1 MPTQQTVTAGID
13 GSPESL
19 DAAGWAAREALRRD
33 LPLHVVHACDPAAER
48 RRPPEVDVPF
58 HREDGTL
65 GRAVLQLSR
74 AYPAL
79 RILDEEV
86 AGSPAGALL
95 AAARSSALLVVG
107 SHGAGALTRVMI
119 GSVAQAVAA
128 RASCPVALVQSGE
141 DHSRDEHQGPTNG
154 RDRPVV
160 LGLDLDRPGDE
171 LLEYAFG
178 AAASRRAPLHV
189 VHVWTAPLIPSAD
202 AIDPMPEKERLLAA
216 ELASWRHKFPG
227 TQVTETLVHGLAGRS
242 LLEAASAADLLVIGR
257 RIPTGP
263 HLGQTA
269 HSAIHHA
276 RCPVVVVPHY

>member
-1 MPTQQTVTAGID
+1 MPRQQTITAGID

-33 LPLHVVHACDPAAER
+33 VPLHVVHACDPPADAG
-48 RRPPEVDVPF
+48 RPPEADVPF
-58 HREDGTL
+58 HHGDSTL

-74 AYPAL
+74 AYPTL
-79 RILDEEV
+79 GILDEEV

-95 AAARSSALLVVG
+95 AAARSSALLVLG
-107 SHGAGALTRVMI
+107 AHGAGALTRVMV

-128 RASCPVALVQSGE
+128 RASCPVALVATG
-141 DHSRDEHQGPTNG
+141 DHSEDGHGGSPHGQG
-154 RDRPVV
+154 RPVV

-171 LLEYAFG
+171 LLEYAFD

-189 VHVWTAPLIPSAD
+189 VHVWTAPLPPSAE
-202 AIDPMPEKERLLAA
+202 AIDPLPEKERLLAA
-216 ELASWRHKFPG
+216 ELASWRQRFPG
-227 TQVTETLVHGLAGRS
+227 TQVHESVVHGLTVS
-242 LLEAASAADLLVIGR
+242 HVLEAASTADLLVIGR

-269 HSAIHHA
+269 HAAIHHA